1 MSNGG
6 RKSEEK
12 TNPLILINMPT
23 LKLAI
28 LKDKPAKDGSLN
40 IKIAI
45 GHKSTTHH
53 IATRFKIDNLSQFK
67 NGQVVKRSDA
77 AMINTK
83 LRNLLNEYQE
93 KLDSIKCISM
103 YDCKQLRE
111 ILINITPA
119 GQTAST
125 FQAVANAYISELIED
140 GRGNYAKLLERNC
153 RYFTEFTKGDFL
165 LSEITPQIV
174 QNYDR
179 FLRNKKGIGETT
191 IGMMM
196 SRTRTIINRTKKAQL
211 VKYDI
216 EPFAYYSI
224 KSSPVR
230 EVDITVENLIK
241 IKDCTLKEK
250 KLRVARDLFMLSFYL
265 GGINLA
271 DLLGIDFRKTDKVEY
286 IRKKA
291 RNLKQGEQRIVIT
304 IPDIAKPIISEW
316 MNRNTGKLDFGYKF
330 TYSNFYRYL
339 TRCLNTLADTL
350 NINQKAVF
358 YSARKTFA
366 QFASELG
373 IPDGVIDYCL
383 GHSDKSKG
391 IIRFYTKVKQK
402 QAEIAINRVI
412 DYVNNPEK
420 YKDYIEMRADIM
432 MMKG

>member
-1 MSNGG
+1 MA
-6 RKSEEK
+6 
-12 TNPLILINMPT
+12 TI
-23 LKLAI
+23 KLTIFKAKV
-28 LKDKPAKDGSLN
+28 LKDGRHKVRV
-40 IKIAI
+40 AI
-45 GHKSTTHH
+45 CHKQETCY
-53 IATRFKIDNLSQFK
+53 IVTRFIIDNLSQFK
-67 NGQVVKRSDA
+67 NGQVVKRPDA
-77 AMINTK
+77 AIMNTK
-83 LRNLLNEYQE
+83 LRDLLNEYQE

-111 ILINITPA
+111 ILVNSAPA

-125 FQAVANAYISELIED
+125 FQAVANAYIAELIED

-153 RYFTEFTKGDFL
+153 RYFTEFTKGEFL
-165 LSEITPQIV
+165 LSEITPEIIN
-174 QNYDR
+174 NYDR
-179 FLRNKKGIGETT
+179 YLRNNKKVGETT

-196 SRTRTIINRTKKAQL
+196 SRTRTIINRGVKKQL

-216 EPFAYYSI
+216 APFAYYSI

-230 EVDITVENLIK
+230 EVDLTVENLIR
-241 IKDCTLKEK
+241 IKMSTPKEK

-271 DLLGIDFRKTDKVEY
+271 DLLDIDFRKQPIIEY
-286 IRKKA
+286 TRRKA
-291 RNLKQGEQRIVIT
+291 RNKTRRAKNCNNIT
-304 IPDIAKPIISEW
+304 RTSMPIINEW

-330 TYSNFYRYL
+330 SYSNFYRYL
-339 TRCLNTLADTL
+339 TRSLNTLAEDL
-350 NINQKAVF
+350 NINQKVVY

-391 IIRFYTKVKQK
+391 IIRFYTRVKQK

-412 DYVNNPEK
+412 DYTNNPEK
-420 YKDYIEMRADIM
+420 YTEFPEMRADIM

>member
-1 MSNGG
+1 MA
-6 RKSEEK
+6 
-12 TNPLILINMPT
+12 T

-28 LKDKPAKDGSLN
+28 TPDKAAKDGTH
-40 IKIAI
+40 KIRVAL
-45 GHKSTTHH
+45 GHKCVTRY
-53 IATRFKIDNLSQFK
+53 IVTRFKIDNLSQFK
-67 NGQVVKRSDA
+67 NGQVIKRPDA
-77 AMINTK
+77 AMINSK
-83 LRNLLNEYQE
+83 LRSLLNEYQE

-111 ILINITPA
+111 ILINSTPT

-125 FQAVANAYISELIED
+125 FQAVANSYISELIED
-140 GRGNYAKLLERNC
+140 GRGNYAKLLERNA
-153 RYFTEFTKGDFL
+153 RYFAEFTKGDFL
-165 LSEITPQIV
+165 LSEITPQII

-179 FLRNKKGIGETT
+179 FLRNRKGIGETT

-196 SRTRTIINRTKKAQL
+196 SRTRTIINRAKKAQL
-211 VKYDI
+211 VKYDV

-224 KSSPVR
+224 KNSPVR

-241 IKDCTLKEK
+241 IKDCTPKEK

-265 GGINLA
+265 GGINLV
-271 DLLGIDFRKTDKVEY
+271 DLLNVDFRKTDKVEY

-304 IPDIAKPIISEW
+304 IPEVAKPIINEW
-316 MNRNTGKLDFGYKF
+316 MNHNTGKLDFGYKF

-339 TRCLNTLADTL
+339 TRCLNTLADSL
-350 NINQKAVF
+350 NINQKLVY

-383 GHSDKSKG
+383 GHSDKSRG
-391 IIRFYTKVKQK
+391 IIRYYTKVKQK

-420 YKDYIEMRADIM
+420 YKDYIEMKADIM
-432 MMKG
+432 MMKGS

>member
-1 MSNGG
+1 MA
-6 RKSEEK
+6 
-12 TNPLILINMPT
+12 TI
-23 LKLAI
+23 KLTIFKAKV
-28 LKDKPAKDGSLN
+28 LKDGRHKVRV
-40 IKIAI
+40 AI
-45 GHKSTTHH
+45 CHKQETCY
-53 IATRFKIDNLSQFK
+53 IVTRFTIDNLSQFK
-67 NGQVVKRSDA
+67 NGQVVKRPDA

-83 LRNLLNEYQE
+83 LRNILNEYQE

-111 ILINITPA
+111 ILVNSAPA

-125 FQAVANAYISELIED
+125 FQAVANAYITELIED
-140 GRGNYAKLLERNC
+140 GRENYAKLLERNC
-153 RYFTEFTKGDFL
+153 RYFTEFTKGEFL
-165 LSEITPQIV
+165 LSEITPEIIN
-174 QNYDR
+174 NYDR
-179 FLRNKKGIGETT
+179 YLRNTKKVGETT

-196 SRTRTIINRTKKAQL
+196 SRTRTIINRGVKKQL

-216 EPFAYYSI
+216 APFAYYSI

-230 EVDITVENLIK
+230 EVDLTVENIIRIK
-241 IKDCTLKEK
+241 KSTPKEK

-271 DLLGIDFRKTDKVEY
+271 DLLEIDFRKQPIIEY
-286 IRKKA
+286 TRRKA
-291 RNLKQGEQRIVIT
+291 RNLKQGDQRIVLT
-304 IPDIAKPIISEW
+304 IPEIAMPIINEW
-316 MNRNTGKLDFGYKF
+316 VNRNTGKLDFGYNF
-330 TYSNFYRYL
+330 SYSNFYRYL
-339 TRCLNTLADTL
+339 TRSLNTLAEDLKIT
-350 NINQKAVF
+350 QKVVY

-391 IIRFYTKVKQK
+391 IIRYYTKVKQK

-420 YKDYIEMRADIM
+420 YKDYIEMKADIM
-432 MMKG
+432 IMKG

>member
-1 MSNGG
+1 MA
-6 RKSEEK
+6 
-12 TNPLILINMPT
+12 T
-23 LKLAI
+23 LKLTIFKAKV
-28 LKDKPAKDGSLN
+28 LKDGRH
-40 IKIAI
+40 KIRVAVC
-45 GHKSTTHH
+45 HKQETCY
-53 IATRFKIDNLSQFK
+53 IVTRFIVDNLSQFK
-67 NGQVVKRSDA
+67 NGQVVKRPDA

-83 LRNLLNEYQE
+83 LRTILNEYQE
-93 KLDSIKCISM
+93 KLDSIKCIQM

-111 ILINITPA
+111 ILVNSAPA

-125 FQAVANAYISELIED
+125 FQAVAHAYITELIED
-140 GRGNYAKLLERNC
+140 GRENYAKLLERNC
-153 RYFTEFTKGDFL
+153 RYFTEFTKGEFL
-165 LSEITPQIV
+165 LSEITPEIIT
-174 QNYDR
+174 NYDR
-179 FLRNKKGIGETT
+179 FLRNKKGVGETT

-196 SRTRTIINRTKKAQL
+196 SRTRTIINRGIKKQL
-211 VKYDI
+211 VKYDVL
-216 EPFAYYSI
+216 PFAYYSI
-224 KSSPVR
+224 RSSPVR
-230 EVDITVENLIK
+230 EVDITIENLIK
-241 IKDCTLKEK
+241 IKNFASQEK
-250 KLRVARDLFMLSFYL
+250 RLHVARDLFMLSFYL

-271 DLLGIDFRKTDKVEY
+271 DLLAIDFRKMDVISY
-286 IRKKA
+286 IRRKA
-291 RNLKQGEQRIVIT
+291 RNLKQGDQRIVIT
-304 IPDIAKPIISEW
+304 IPEAAKPIIKEW

-339 TRCLNTLADTL
+339 MRSLNLLGERL
-350 NINQKAVF
+350 NIHQKVVY

-420 YKDYIEMRADIM
+420 YKDYIEMKADIM

>member
-1 MSNGG
+1 MA
-6 RKSEEK
+6 
-12 TNPLILINMPT
+12 T

-28 LKDKPAKDGSLN
+28 TPDKVAKDGTH
-40 IKIAI
+40 KIRIAL
-45 GHKSTTHH
+45 GHKCITRY
-53 IATRFKIDNLSQFK
+53 IVTRFKIDNLSQFK
-67 NGQVVKRSDA
+67 NGQVVKRPDA
-77 AMINTK
+77 AIMNTK

-111 ILINITPA
+111 ILVNSAPA

-125 FQAVANAYISELIED
+125 FQAVTNAYIAELIED

-153 RYFTEFTKGDFL
+153 RYFTEFTKGEFL
-165 LSEITPQIV
+165 LSEITPEIIN
-174 QNYDR
+174 NYDR
-179 FLRNKKGIGETT
+179 YLRNNKKVGETT
-191 IGMMM
+191 IGMMV
-196 SRTRTIINRTKKAQL
+196 SRTRTIINRGVKKQL

-216 EPFAYYSI
+216 APFAYYSI

-230 EVDITVENLIK
+230 EVDLTVENLIR
-241 IKDCTLKEK
+241 IKKSTPKEK

-271 DLLGIDFRKTDKVEY
+271 DLLDIDFRKQPIIEY
-286 IRKKA
+286 TRRKA

-304 IPDIAKPIISEW
+304 LPEASMPIINEW

-330 TYSNFYRYL
+330 SYSNFYRYL
-339 TRCLNTLADTL
+339 TRSLNTLAEDL
-350 NINQKAVF
+350 NINQKVVY

-391 IIRFYTKVKQK
+391 IIRFYTRVKQK

-412 DYVNNPEK
+412 DYTNNPEK
-420 YKDYIEMRADIM
+420 YTEFLEMRADIM
-432 MMKG
+432 MMRG

>member
-1 MSNGG
+1 MA
-6 RKSEEK
+6 
-12 TNPLILINMPT
+12 T
-23 LKLAI
+23 LKLTIFKAKV
-28 LKDKPAKDGSLN
+28 LKDGRH
-40 IKIAI
+40 KIRVAVC
-45 GHKSTTHH
+45 HKQETCY
-53 IATRFKIDNLSQFK
+53 IVTRFTIDNLSQFK

-77 AMINTK
+77 AIINTK
-83 LRNLLNEYQE
+83 LRNILNEYQE
-93 KLDSIKCISM
+93 KLDNIKYISM
-103 YDCKQLRE
+103 YDCKQIRDMLV
-111 ILINITPA
+111 NSTSK
-119 GQTAST
+119 QTSLT
-125 FQAVANAYISELIED
+125 FQSVAQSYIAELNED
-140 GRGNYAKLLERNC
+140 KRKNYAKLLERNC
-153 RYFTEFTKGDFL
+153 RYFTEFTKGEFL
-165 LSEITPQIV
+165 LSEITPEIIN
-174 QNYDR
+174 NYDR
-179 FLRNKKGIGETT
+179 FLRNTKKIGETT

-196 SRTRTIINRTKKAQL
+196 SRTRTIVNRGIKKQL

-216 EPFAYYSI
+216 SPFAYYSI
-224 KSSPVR
+224 KASPVR
-230 EVDITVENLIK
+230 EVDITIENLRK
-241 IKDCTLKEK
+241 IINYTPKEK

-271 DLLGIDFRKTDKVEY
+271 DLLEVDFRKTDKIEY

-291 RNLKQGEQRIVIT
+291 RNLKQGEQRIVIS
-304 IPDIAKPIISEW
+304 IPGIARPIIKEW

-339 TRCLNTLADTL
+339 TRNLNVMADNL
-350 NINQKAVF
+350 NINQKLVY

-391 IIRFYTKVKQK
+391 IIRYYTKVKQK

>member
-1 MSNGG
+1 MA
-6 RKSEEK
+6 
-12 TNPLILINMPT
+12 T

-28 LKDKPAKDGSLN
+28 TPDKVAKDGTH
-40 IKIAI
+40 KIRIAL
-45 GHKSTTHH
+45 GHKCVTRY
-53 IATRFKIDNLSQFK
+53 IVTRFKIDNLSQFK
-67 NGQVVKRSDA
+67 NGQVVKHPDA

-83 LRNLLNEYQE
+83 LRNILNEYQE
-93 KLDSIKCISM
+93 KLDSIKCIQM

-111 ILINITPA
+111 ILVNSTPI

-125 FQAVANAYISELIED
+125 FQAVADSYITELIED
-140 GRGNYAKLLERNC
+140 GRENYAKLLERNC
-153 RYFTEFTKGDFL
+153 RYFTEFTKGEFL
-165 LSEITPQIV
+165 LSEITPEIIS
-174 QNYDR
+174 NYDR
-179 FLRNKKGIGETT
+179 FLRNKKGVGETT
-191 IGMMM
+191 ISMMM
-196 SRTRTIINRTKKAQL
+196 SRTRTIINRGIKKQL
-211 VKYDI
+211 VRYDVS
-216 EPFAYYSI
+216 PFAYYSI

-230 EVDITVENLIK
+230 EVDITVENLTK
-241 IKDCTLKEK
+241 IKNSLPKEK
-250 KLRVARDLFMLSFYL
+250 KFRVARDCFMLSFYL

-271 DLLGIDFRKTDKVEY
+271 DLLEIDFRNTDKVEY
-286 IRKKA
+286 VRKKA

-304 IPDIAKPIISEW
+304 IPEIAKPIIKEW
-316 MNRNTGKLDFGYKF
+316 TNRNTGKLDFGYKF

-339 TRCLNTLADTL
+339 TRSLNMFAESL
-350 NINQKAVF
+350 NINQKIVY

-391 IIRFYTKVKQK
+391 VIRYYTKVKQK

-420 YKDYIEMRADIM
+420 CKDYIEMRAHIM

>member
-1 MSNGG
+1 MATI
-6 RKSEEK
+6 RLA
-12 TNPLILINMPT
+12 LI
-23 LKLAI
+23 
-28 LKDKPAKDGSLN
+28 PAKVLSDGTHK
-40 IKIAI
+40 IRIAI
-45 GHKSTTHH
+45 HHKEETKY
-53 IATRFKIDNLSQFK
+53 IVTRFKIDNLSQFK
-67 NGQVVKRSDA
+67 NGQVVKRPDA

-83 LRNLLNEYQE
+83 LRTILNEYQE
-93 KLDSIKCISM
+93 KLDSIKCIQM

-111 ILINITPA
+111 ILVNSAPA

-125 FQAVANAYISELIED
+125 FQAVANAYITELIED
-140 GRGNYAKLLERNC
+140 GRENYAKLLERNC
-153 RYFTEFTKGDFL
+153 RYFTEFTKGEFL
-165 LSEITPQIV
+165 LSEITPEIIT
-174 QNYDR
+174 NYDR

-196 SRTRTIINRTKKAQL
+196 SRTRTIINRGIKKQL
-211 VKYDI
+211 VKYDVS
-216 EPFAYYSI
+216 PFAYYSI

-230 EVDITVENLIK
+230 EVDITVDNLIK
-241 IKDCTLKEK
+241 IKDYTPKEK
-250 KLRVARDLFMLSFYL
+250 KLRVAKDCFMLSFYL

-271 DLLGIDFRKTDKVEY
+271 DLLEIDFRKTDKVEY

-304 IPDIAKPIISEW
+304 IPEAAKPIIKEW

-339 TRCLNTLADTL
+339 TRSLNLLGERL
-350 NINQKAVF
+350 NIHQKVVY

-420 YKDYIEMRADIM
+420 YKEYIEMRADIM
-432 MMKG
+432 MMRG